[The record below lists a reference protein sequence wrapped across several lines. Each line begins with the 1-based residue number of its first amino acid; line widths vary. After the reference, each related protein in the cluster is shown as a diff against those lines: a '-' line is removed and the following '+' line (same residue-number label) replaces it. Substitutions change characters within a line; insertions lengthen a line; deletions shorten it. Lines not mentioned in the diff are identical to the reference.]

1 MDVDT
6 FPAVRFRQEQA
17 PTRHIHPVLLE
28 ELTLPTRSS
37 EERDPNPIREK
48 SDSARRITV
57 RFVTPTSAEL
67 RYVLFMPTSAAST
80 VQHMLRAVGLL
91 GISTSSC
98 MWRTTRPTGRVRPG
112 RRSLCRESL
121 SLLRKY
127 GMPDLYPPFT
137 IGPSGTGGTAVR
149 SNPSRK
155 GPGPSVRPGWDG
167 RSDRRVP
174 GRFRRGESHPRIV
187 GGARRLMRG
196 RGARSVVRGL
206 RRSHTQAQRPS
217 RVDAEGGLDGGLI
230 GCTRDSLQT
239 SWRSV

>member
-1 MDVDT
+1 M
-6 FPAVRFRQEQA
+6 RKE
-17 PTRHIHPVLLE
+17 TRH
-28 ELTLPTRSS
+28 
-37 EERDPNPIREK
+37 PIREK

-57 RFVTPTSAEL
+57 RLVQRPPRRSL
-67 RYVLFMPTSAAST
+67 RKADGTFLFMPTSAASAEKG
-80 VQHMLRAVGLL
+80 AVGFL
-91 GISTSSC
+91 GIRTSSC

-127 GMPDLYPPFT
+127 GMLDLYPPFT
-137 IGPSGTGGTAVR
+137 IGPSRTGGTAVR

-196 RGARSVVRGL
+196 RGARSMMREP
-206 RRSHTQAQRPS
+206 RRSHTPAQRPKQ
-217 RVDAEGGLDGGLI
+217 GG
-230 GCTRDSLQT
+230 R
-239 SWRSV
+239 